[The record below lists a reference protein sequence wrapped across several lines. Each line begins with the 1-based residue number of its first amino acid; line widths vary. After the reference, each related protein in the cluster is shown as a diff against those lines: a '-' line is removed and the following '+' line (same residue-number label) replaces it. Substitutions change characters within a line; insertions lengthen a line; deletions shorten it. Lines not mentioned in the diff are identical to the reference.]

1 VEFAKKANEVGPW
14 ISANEERLRSIALN
28 MQGPLE
34 VNSLLQYS
42 LPTVKLLMKLVSF
55 LCKVRV
61 VN

>member
-1 VEFAKKANEVGPW
+1 MEFAKKANEVGPW

-42 LPTVKLLMKLVSF
+42 LPIVKMNLV
-55 LCKVRV
+55 L
-61 VN
+61 